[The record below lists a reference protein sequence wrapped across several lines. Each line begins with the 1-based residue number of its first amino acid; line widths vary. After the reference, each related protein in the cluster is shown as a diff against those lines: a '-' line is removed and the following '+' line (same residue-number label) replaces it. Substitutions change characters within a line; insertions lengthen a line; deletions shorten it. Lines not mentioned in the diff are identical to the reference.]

1 MAFVVILLLFGSLA
15 ALTAIEMATFSA
27 RKERMVQARDAG
39 DRRGTMVNSFQRAPS
54 IYLAAIQ
61 LLVTA
66 ANFAVGAMI
75 GSNLEAPTRQILKSW
90 LPDFRF
96 TAELSWTLAVG
107 CTTILALIFTNVLPK
122 QIGFV
127 RANELALKSAPVMR
141 AWIRLSWPI
150 TSLIRWAT
158 VLLAKIL
165 RVVPD
170 QKHRV
175 TERDI
180 DALLAEGARAG
191 SLDRREQDIMR
202 RALRLSDLPVRHAMV
217 SADRILWID
226 PDWTPKAI
234 ERFFNEHSST
244 SYPVGAPHI
253 GKVLGILRVQD
264 WFLNRNL
271 TDSMTPPVFA
281 NADDS
286 LLRAMELLLPSET
299 RLLLVRR
306 GDEVIGLLTLNDV
319 LAAVVGPIQQT

>member
-1 MAFVVILLLFGSLA
+1 MAFVVILLLFGILA

-39 DRRGTMVNSFQRAPS
+39 DRPGTMVNSFQRAPS

-66 ANFAVGAMI
+66 ANFVLGAMI

-158 VLLAKIL
+158 VLLAKVL

-170 QKHRV
+170 Q
-175 TERDI
+175 
-180 DALLAEGARAG
+180 
-191 SLDRREQDIMR
+191 Q
-202 RALRLSDLPVRHAMV
+202 
-217 SADRILWID
+217 
-226 PDWTPKAI
+226 
-234 ERFFNEHSST
+234 
-244 SYPVGAPHI
+244 
-253 GKVLGILRVQD
+253 
-264 WFLNRNL
+264 
-271 TDSMTPPVFA
+271 
-281 NADDS
+281 
-286 LLRAMELLLPSET
+286 
-299 RLLLVRR
+299 
-306 GDEVIGLLTLNDV
+306 
-319 LAAVVGPIQQT
+319 